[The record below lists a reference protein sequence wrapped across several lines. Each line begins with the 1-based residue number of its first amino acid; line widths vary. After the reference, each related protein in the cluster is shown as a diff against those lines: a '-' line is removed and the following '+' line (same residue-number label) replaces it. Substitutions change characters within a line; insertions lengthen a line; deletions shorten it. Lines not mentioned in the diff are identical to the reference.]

1 MREKEFGRGVSFFV
15 LLCVFSVSCF
25 LLHHLDFALSG
36 AADFC
41 LNCSAAFFCDSISE
55 LLSWKRM
62 VLRVQVFEL
71 AHVSEKELN
80 W

>member
-36 AADFC
+36 AADFR
-41 LNCSAAFFCDSISE
+41 LNCSAAFVSSAFQNHQDS
-55 LLSWKRM
+55 
-62 VLRVQVFEL
+62 
-71 AHVSEKELN
+71 
-80 W
+80 